1 MKKGAKIISIVLSVA
16 MVLSLVWAFA
26 VNSLAADAP
35 VFAVKEV
42 SKKYNTVTVEVN
54 LLSGSFNALDLNFR
68 YSRGVKLKTIE
79 QGSALKT
86 SGAMA
91 MLNPNAN
98 TSADQSHASMIAI
111 DGYNQK
117 GQMLVATFQVPF
129 ASDYSISVYA
139 TDCRITVGNDNVEV
153 KPTVKESVSY
163 KYEKPTTST
172 TKSTTTKTTTTT
184 KAPNQPKPNNPANTT
199 NKTNN
204 GTTIRTAVIPGGSV
218 TVASGSGTTAQGDT
232 TTSSEP
238 TDENLDIDEYSSESA
253 EYSAL
258 SSAVGANA
266 KAADKIQLKQS
277 HNKKTIII
285 VAAAAAVLIA
295 GAVVAIVLINK
306 KKNNTTDT
314 F

>member
-1 MKKGAKIISIVLSVA
+1 MKKGAKIISVVLSVA
-16 MVLSLVWAFA
+16 MVLSLIWAFA

-79 QGSALKT
+79 QGSAFKT

-98 TSADQSHASMIAI
+98 TSADQSHASMVAI
-111 DGYNQK
+111 GGYNQK

-172 TKSTTTKTTTTT
+172 TKSTTTTTKPTTSAKPANPTKTTA
-184 KAPNQPKPNNPANTT
+184 KSNNTP
-199 NKTNN
+199 

-238 TDENLDIDEYSSESA
+238 TDENLDIDEYSSEST

>member
-153 KPTVKESVSY
+153 KPTVK
-163 KYEKPTTST
+163 
-172 TKSTTTKTTTTT
+172 
-184 KAPNQPKPNNPANTT
+184 
-199 NKTNN
+199 
-204 GTTIRTAVIPGGSV
+204 
-218 TVASGSGTTAQGDT
+218 
-232 TTSSEP
+232 
-238 TDENLDIDEYSSESA
+238 
-253 EYSAL
+253 
-258 SSAVGANA
+258 
-266 KAADKIQLKQS
+266 
-277 HNKKTIII
+277 
-285 VAAAAAVLIA
+285 
-295 GAVVAIVLINK
+295 
-306 KKNNTTDT
+306 
-314 F
+314 

>member
-98 TSADQSHASMIAI
+98 TSEDQSHASMVAT

-172 TKSTTTKTTTTT
+172 TKSTTTTTTTT
-184 KAPNQPKPNNPANTT
+184 KAHNQPKPDNPANTT

-204 GTTIRTAVIPGGSV
+204 GTTVRTAVIPGGSV

-238 TDENLDIDEYSSESA
+238 TDENLDIDEYSSEST
-253 EYSAL
+253 EYSVL

>member
-1 MKKGAKIISIVLSVA
+1 MKKGAKIISVVLSVA
-16 MVLSLVWAFA
+16 MVLSLVWAFV

-111 DGYNQK
+111 GGYNQK

-172 TKSTTTKTTTTT
+172 TKSTTTTTT

-204 GTTIRTAVIPGGSV
+204 GTTVRTAVIPGGSV

-238 TDENLDIDEYSSESA
+238 TDENLDIDEYSSEST
-253 EYSAL
+253 EYSVL

-285 VAAAAAVLIA
+285 VVVAAAVLIA

-306 KKNNTTDT
+306 KKNNTTDS

>member
-1 MKKGAKIISIVLSVA
+1 MKKGAKIISVVLSVA
-16 MVLSLVWAFA
+16 MVLSLIWA
-26 VNSLAADAP
+26 
-35 VFAVKEV
+35 FAVKEV

-79 QGSALKT
+79 QGSAFKT

-98 TSADQSHASMIAI
+98 TSADQSHASMVAI
-111 DGYNQK
+111 GGYNQK

-172 TKSTTTKTTTTT
+172 TKSTTTTTKPTTSAKPANPTKTTA
-184 KAPNQPKPNNPANTT
+184 KSNNTP
-199 NKTNN
+199 

>member
-79 QGSALKT
+79 QGSAFKT

-98 TSADQSHASMIAI
+98 TSADQSHASMVAI
-111 DGYNQK
+111 GGYNQK

-172 TKSTTTKTTTTT
+172 TKSTTTTTTTTT

-232 TTSSEP
+232 TTSMPYTTLPKPAYCPSRK
-238 TDENLDIDEYSSESA
+238 
-253 EYSAL
+253 
-258 SSAVGANA
+258 V
-266 KAADKIQLKQS
+266 QS
-277 HNKKTIII
+277 P
-285 VAAAAAVLIA
+285 
-295 GAVVAIVLINK
+295 
-306 KKNNTTDT
+306 
-314 F
+314 

>member
-1 MKKGAKIISIVLSVA
+1 MKKSAKIISAVLSVA

-54 LLSGSFNALDLNFR
+54 LLSGSFNALDLNFS
-68 YSRGVKLKTIE
+68 YSKGVKLKTIE
-79 QGSALKT
+79 QGSAFKT

-98 TSADQSHASMIAI
+98 TSVDQSHASMVAI
-111 DGYNQK
+111 SGYNQK

-172 TKSTTTKTTTTT
+172 TTKSTTTKPTTSAKPTNPNKTT
-184 KAPNQPKPNNPANTT
+184 AKPNNTAS
-199 NKTNN
+199 
-204 GTTIRTAVIPGGSV
+204 TTIRTAVIPGSV
-218 TVASGSGTTAQGDT
+218 TVTSGSGTTAQGDT
-232 TTSSEP
+232 TTASEP
-238 TDENLDIDEYSSESA
+238 TDENLDIDEYSSEST
-253 EYSAL
+253 EYSVL
-258 SSAVGANA
+258 SSEVNANA
-266 KAADKIQLKQS
+266 KAADKVQLKQS

-306 KKNNTTDT
+306 KKNNSVDT

>member
-1 MKKGAKIISIVLSVA
+1 MKKGAKIISVVLSVA
-16 MVLSLVWAFA
+16 MVLSLVWAFT

-79 QGSALKT
+79 QGSAFKT

-98 TSADQSHASMIAI
+98 TSADQSHASIVAI

-172 TKSTTTKTTTTT
+172 TKSTTTTTTTT
-184 KAPNQPKPNNPANTT
+184 KAPNQPKPNNPTNTT

-204 GTTIRTAVIPGGSV
+204 GTTVRTAVIPGGSV

-232 TTSSEP
+232 TSSEP
-238 TDENLDIDEYSSESA
+238 TDENLDIDEYSSEST

-306 KKNNTTDT
+306 NK
-314 F
+314 

>member
-1 MKKGAKIISIVLSVA
+1 MKKGAKIISVVLSVA

-204 GTTIRTAVIPGGSV
+204 GTAIRTTVITGSV
-218 TVASGSGTTAQGDT
+218 NVASGSGTTAQGDT
-232 TTSSEP
+232 TTLSEP
-238 TDENLDIDEYSSESA
+238 TDENLDIDEYSSGST

>member
-1 MKKGAKIISIVLSVA
+1 MKKGAKIISVVLSVA

-111 DGYNQK
+111 GGYNQK
-117 GQMLVATFQVPF
+117 GQMLLATFQVPF

-172 TKSTTTKTTTTT
+172 TKSTTTTTTTTT

-204 GTTIRTAVIPGGSV
+204 GTAIRTTVITGSV
-218 TVASGSGTTAQGDT
+218 NVASGSGTTAQGDT

-238 TDENLDIDEYSSESA
+238 TDENLDIDEYFSEST

>member
-1 MKKGAKIISIVLSVA
+1 MKKSAKIISAVLSVA

-54 LLSGSFNALDLNFR
+54 LLSGSFNALDLNFS
-68 YSRGVKLKTIE
+68 YSKGVKLKTIE

-98 TSADQSHASMIAI
+98 TSADQSHASMVAI
-111 DGYNQK
+111 GGYNQK

-153 KPTVKESVSY
+153 KPTVKESISY

-172 TKSTTTKTTTTT
+172 TTKSTTTTT
-184 KAPNQPKPNNPANTT
+184 KPTTSAKPTNPTKTTAKPNNTAS
-199 NKTNN
+199 
-204 GTTIRTAVIPGGSV
+204 TTIRTAVIPGSV
-218 TVASGSGTTAQGDT
+218 TVTSGSGTTAQGDT
-232 TTSSEP
+232 TTASEP
-238 TDENLDIDEYSSESA
+238 TDENLDIDEYPSEST

-306 KKNNTTDT
+306 KKNNSADT

>member
-172 TKSTTTKTTTTT
+172 TKSTTTTTT

-218 TVASGSGTTAQGDT
+218 TV
-232 TTSSEP
+232 EP
-238 TDENLDIDEYSSESA
+238 TDENLDIDEYSSEST

>member
-1 MKKGAKIISIVLSVA
+1 MKKGAKIISVVLSVA
-16 MVLSLVWAFA
+16 MVLSLIWAFA

-79 QGSALKT
+79 QGSAFKT

-98 TSADQSHASMIAI
+98 TSADQSHASMVAI
-111 DGYNQK
+111 GGYNQK

-172 TKSTTTKTTTTT
+172 TKSTTTTTKPTTSAKPANPTKTTA
-184 KAPNQPKPNNPANTT
+184 KSNNTP
-199 NKTNN
+199 

>member
-1 MKKGAKIISIVLSVA
+1 MKKSAKIISAVLSVA

-54 LLSGSFNALDLNFR
+54 LLSGSFNALDLNFS
-68 YSRGVKLKTIE
+68 YSKGVKLKTIE
-79 QGSALKT
+79 QGSAFKT

-98 TSADQSHASMIAI
+98 TSADQSHASMVAI
-111 DGYNQK
+111 GGYNQK

-172 TKSTTTKTTTTT
+172 TTKSTTTTTTTTT
-184 KAPNQPKPNNPANTT
+184 KTPNQPKPNNPANTT

-204 GTTIRTAVIPGGSV
+204 GTTIRTTVIAAGPVNATS
-218 TVASGSGTTAQGDT
+218 SGTTAQGDT
-232 TTSSEP
+232 TTASEP
-238 TDENLDIDEYSSESA
+238 TDENLDIDEYPSEST

-266 KAADKIQLKQS
+266 KAADKVQLKQS

-306 KKNNTTDT
+306 KKNNSVDT

>member
-1 MKKGAKIISIVLSVA
+1 MKKGAKIISVVLSVA

-111 DGYNQK
+111 GGYNQK

-172 TKSTTTKTTTTT
+172 TKSTTTTTTTTT

-204 GTTIRTAVIPGGSV
+204 GTAIRTTVITGSV
-218 TVASGSGTTAQGDT
+218 NVASGSGTTAQGDT
-232 TTSSEP
+232 TTLSEP
-238 TDENLDIDEYSSESA
+238 TDENLDIDEYSSGST

>member
-1 MKKGAKIISIVLSVA
+1 MKKGAKIISVVLSVA

-163 KYEKPTTST
+163 K
-172 TKSTTTKTTTTT
+172 
-184 KAPNQPKPNNPANTT
+184 
-199 NKTNN
+199 
-204 GTTIRTAVIPGGSV
+204 
-218 TVASGSGTTAQGDT
+218 
-232 TTSSEP
+232 
-238 TDENLDIDEYSSESA
+238 
-253 EYSAL
+253 
-258 SSAVGANA
+258 
-266 KAADKIQLKQS
+266 
-277 HNKKTIII
+277 
-285 VAAAAAVLIA
+285 
-295 GAVVAIVLINK
+295 
-306 KKNNTTDT
+306 
-314 F
+314 

>member
-16 MVLSLVWAFA
+16 MVLSLVWA
-26 VNSLAADAP
+26 
-35 VFAVKEV
+35 FAVKEV

-111 DGYNQK
+111 GGYNQK

-163 KYEKPTTST
+163 KYERPTTST
-172 TKSTTTKTTTTT
+172 TKSTTTTTTTTT

>member
-1 MKKGAKIISIVLSVA
+1 MKKSAKIISAVLSVA

-54 LLSGSFNALDLNFR
+54 LLSGSFNALDLNFS
-68 YSRGVKLKTIE
+68 YSKGVKLKTIE
-79 QGSALKT
+79 QGSAFKT

-98 TSADQSHASMIAI
+98 TSADQSHASMVAI
-111 DGYNQK
+111 GGYNQK

-172 TKSTTTKTTTTT
+172 TTTTKPTTSAKPTNPTKTTA
-184 KAPNQPKPNNPANTT
+184 KSNNTP
-199 NKTNN
+199 
-204 GTTIRTAVIPGGSV
+204 GTTIRTAVIPGSV
-218 TVASGSGTTAQGDT
+218 TVTSSSGTTAQGDT
-232 TTSSEP
+232 TTASEP
-238 TDENLDIDEYSSESA
+238 TDENLDIDEYPSEST

-258 SSAVGANA
+258 SSAVRANA

-306 KKNNTTDT
+306 KKNNSADT

>member
-1 MKKGAKIISIVLSVA
+1 MKKGAKIISVVLSVA

-54 LLSGSFNALDLNFR
+54 LLSGSFNALDLNFI

-139 TDCRITVGNDNVEV
+139 TDCRITVGKDNDNVEV

-172 TKSTTTKTTTTT
+172 TKSTTTTTT
-184 KAPNQPKPNNPANTT
+184 KAPNQPKPNNPTNTT

-238 TDENLDIDEYSSESA
+238 TDENLDIDEYSSEST

-285 VAAAAAVLIA
+285 VVAAAAVLIA

>member
-1 MKKGAKIISIVLSVA
+1 MKKGAKIISVVLSVA

-111 DGYNQK
+111 GGYNQK

-172 TKSTTTKTTTTT
+172 TKSTTTTTTTTT

-204 GTTIRTAVIPGGSV
+204 GTAIRTTVITGSV
-218 TVASGSGTTAQGDT
+218 NVASGSGTTAQGDT
-232 TTSSEP
+232 TTLSEP
-238 TDENLDIDEYSSESA
+238 TDENLDIDEYSSGST

-277 HNKKTIII
+277 HNKKTLII

>member
-1 MKKGAKIISIVLSVA
+1 MKKGAKIISVVLSVA
-16 MVLSLVWAFA
+16 MVLSLVWAFV

-111 DGYNQK
+111 GGYNQK

-172 TKSTTTKTTTTT
+172 TKSTTTTTT

-204 GTTIRTAVIPGGSV
+204 
-218 TVASGSGTTAQGDT
+218 GTTAQGDT

-238 TDENLDIDEYSSESA
+238 TDENLDIDEYSSEST
-253 EYSAL
+253 EYSVL

-285 VAAAAAVLIA
+285 VVVAAAVLIA

>member
-1 MKKGAKIISIVLSVA
+1 MKKGAKIISVVLSVA

-153 KPTVKESVSY
+153 KPTVKESISY

-172 TKSTTTKTTTTT
+172 TKSTTTTTTTTT

-204 GTTIRTAVIPGGSV
+204 GTAIRTTVITGSV
-218 TVASGSGTTAQGDT
+218 NVASGSGTTAQGDT

-238 TDENLDIDEYSSESA
+238 TDENLDIDEYSSDST

-258 SSAVGANA
+258 SSAVWANA

-306 KKNNTTDT
+306 KKNNATDT

>member
-1 MKKGAKIISIVLSVA
+1 MKKGAKIISVVLSVA
-16 MVLSLVWAFA
+16 MVLSLVWAFT

-153 KPTVKESVSY
+153 KPTVKESISY

-172 TKSTTTKTTTTT
+172 TKSTTTTTTTTT

-204 GTTIRTAVIPGGSV
+204 GTAIRTTVITGSV
-218 TVASGSGTTAQGDT
+218 NVASGSGTTAQGDT

-238 TDENLDIDEYSSESA
+238 TDENLDIDEYSSDST

-258 SSAVGANA
+258 SSAVWANA

-306 KKNNTTDT
+306 KKNNATDT

>member
-1 MKKGAKIISIVLSVA
+1 MKKGAKIISVVLSVA

-172 TKSTTTKTTTTT
+172 TKSTTTTTTTT
-184 KAPNQPKPNNPANTT
+184 KATNQPKPNNPANTT

-204 GTTIRTAVIPGGSV
+204 GTAIRTTVITGSV
-218 TVASGSGTTAQGDT
+218 NVASGSGTTAQGDT

-238 TDENLDIDEYSSESA
+238 TDENLDIDEYSSEST

>member
-1 MKKGAKIISIVLSVA
+1 MKKGAKIISVVLSVA

-111 DGYNQK
+111 GGYNQK

-172 TKSTTTKTTTTT
+172 TKSTTTTTTTTT

-204 GTTIRTAVIPGGSV
+204 GTAIRTTVITGSV
-218 TVASGSGTTAQGDT
+218 NVASGSGTTAQGDT

-238 TDENLDIDEYSSESA
+238 TDENLDIDEYSSEST

>member
-1 MKKGAKIISIVLSVA
+1 MKKSAKIISVVLSVA

-54 LLSGSFNALDLNFR
+54 LLSGSFNALDLNFS
-68 YSRGVKLKTIE
+68 YSKGVKLKTIE
-79 QGSALKT
+79 QGSAFKT

-98 TSADQSHASMIAI
+98 TSADQSHASMVAI
-111 DGYNQK
+111 GGYNQK

-139 TDCRITVGNDNVEV
+139 TDCRITVGDDNVEV

-172 TKSTTTKTTTTT
+172 TTKSTTTTT
-184 KAPNQPKPNNPANTT
+184 KPTTSAKPTNPTKTTAKSNNTP
-199 NKTNN
+199 
-204 GTTIRTAVIPGGSV
+204 GTTIRTAVIPGSV
-218 TVASGSGTTAQGDT
+218 TVTSGSGTTAQGDT
-232 TTSSEP
+232 TTASEP
-238 TDENLDIDEYSSESA
+238 TDENLDIDEYSSEST

-258 SSAVGANA
+258 SSEVNANA
-266 KAADKIQLKQS
+266 KAADKVQLKQS

-306 KKNNTTDT
+306 KKNNSVDT

>member
-1 MKKGAKIISIVLSVA
+1 MKKGAKIISVVLSVA

-172 TKSTTTKTTTTT
+172 TKSTTTTTTTT
-184 KAPNQPKPNNPANTT
+184 KAHNQPKPNNPANTT

-204 GTTIRTAVIPGGSV
+204 GTTIGTAE
-218 TVASGSGTTAQGDT
+218 T

-238 TDENLDIDEYSSESA
+238 TDENLDIDEYSSEST
-253 EYSAL
+253 EYSVL

>member
-1 MKKGAKIISIVLSVA
+1 MKKGAKIISVVLSVA
-16 MVLSLVWAFA
+16 MVLSLVWAFV

-111 DGYNQK
+111 GGYNQK

-172 TKSTTTKTTTTT
+172 TKSTTTTTT

-232 TTSSEP
+232 TSSEP
-238 TDENLDIDEYSSESA
+238 TDENLDIDEYSSEST